1 MNGETL
7 AASEQVKKSK
17 ADHLRLNARELNAG
31 CLI

>member
-7 AASEQVKKSK
+7 AVSEQVKKSK
-17 ADHLRLNARELNAG
+17 ADHLRLLELNAG